1 MNGMLSK
8 SMEIGAAD
16 VKKCITCFHHL
27 CQPYRSFGKRQRTI
41 LSGTTCAV
49 RVQSGVR
56 STKFKPCALKL
67 DGAIGSI
74 GMDAG

>member
-1 MNGMLSK
+1 MYDLL
-8 SMEIGAAD
+8 
-16 VKKCITCFHHL
+16 HHL

-56 STKFKPCALKL
+56 NTKLQLLRCATGRKRRVTTVVAFSATEHQN
-67 DGAIGSI
+67 GA
-74 GMDAG
+74 AL